1 MRLTTVFFD
10 LETGG
15 VEEKHPNIQL
25 AAVAVREWK
34 IVDTFERKILFNPAE
49 CDPAALTLNG
59 YDAGRWAREGAPE
72 AQVAQSFKRFLE
84 TYADLTLK
92 STRTGR
98 PYRAARMAGHN
109 VVAFDVPRLRAMMD
123 RAGIG
128 FWPGCWWY
136 PLDTYQLAIWHYATH
151 DREEAPENFTLQGL
165 ASHLDIPAQGAKHE
179 ALADVKLSAKIA
191 EILVTGEG

>member
-1 MRLTTVFFD
+1 MRLATVFFD

-15 VEEKHPNIQL
+15 VEERHPNIQL
-25 AAVAVREWK
+25 AAVAVRDWE
-34 IVDTFERKILFNPAE
+34 IVDTFERKIRFDPAM
-49 CDPAALTLNG
+49 CDPAALAMNG
-59 YDAGRWAREGAPE
+59 YREDVWHVEAAPE
-72 AQVAQSFKRFLE
+72 AEVARSFKRFLE

-136 PLDTYQLAIWHYATH
+136 PLDTYQLAIWHFAQH
-151 DREEAPENFTLQGL
+151 EHLEAPENFTLQGL
-165 ASHLDIPAQGAKHE
+165 ASHFDIPAQGAAHE
-179 ALADVKLSAKIA
+179 ALADVKLSVKIA
-191 EILVTGEG
+191 ELLVTGEA